1 MDWLV
6 LGFALLLALSIRRR
20 PGRGSELR
28 GILALLV
35 LFHHLSLFVPGGFL
49 LPLFREW
56 GKPAVAA
63 FLFLSGMGLMRRYRS
78 DPDYLHSFLRRRMT
92 KLWIP
97 YAAVAILSF
106 FARPLWTGSRF
117 GVSDL
122 LNAWRYGDPI
132 VSNGWYVFFLAALY
146 LLFWLTAK
154 TLRRPGRIVAVIGAA
169 VLLWIPACHLLG
181 WGDYWCASGPAFALG
196 LAWGAWGV
204 PIPRKL
210 HWNSPILAFLG
221 DISYELYLIHGL
233 LLLLLRQQLS
243 GPPLAVF
250 VLILSVAAAA
260 ILHHGIGN
268 RRAGNG

>member
-6 LGFALLLALSIRRR
+6 LGFTLLLALSIRRR

-78 DPDYLHSFLRRRMT
+78 DPDYLHTFLRRRMT

-97 YAAVAILSF
+97 YAAVAVLSF
-106 FARPLWTGSRF
+106 FARPLWKGGWF
-117 GVSDL
+117 GASDL

-146 LLFWLTAK
+146 VLFWLAAK
-154 TLRRPGRIVAVIGAA
+154 TLHRPGQIVAALSAA
-169 VLLWIPACHLLG
+169 VMLWIPVCHMLG
-181 WGDYWCASGPAFALG
+181 WGNYWCASGPAFAFG
-196 LAWGAWGV
+196 LAWGAWGI
-204 PIPRKL
+204 PIPWTL
-210 HWNSPILAFLG
+210 HWNSPVLAFLG

-243 GPPLAVF
+243 DLPLALA
-250 VLILSVAAAA
+250 VLFLSLTAATLLHKA
-260 ILHHGIGN
+260 IN
-268 RRAGNG
+268 R